1 MSAGVE
7 PASLDVFIET
17 STEPAATAQIVN
29 PLTVMVKAP
38 LPAICDV
45 KECARSG
52 CLVKVAELTLTRP
65 LQDADGVPEFGKMPA

>member
-29 PLTVMVKAP
+29 PLIVMVKAP
-38 LPAICDV
+38 FPAICDDKRMCTIRLLGGSRRV
-45 KECARSG
+45 DDDTATAR
-52 CLVKVAELTLTRP
+52 R
-65 LQDADGVPEFGKMPA
+65 